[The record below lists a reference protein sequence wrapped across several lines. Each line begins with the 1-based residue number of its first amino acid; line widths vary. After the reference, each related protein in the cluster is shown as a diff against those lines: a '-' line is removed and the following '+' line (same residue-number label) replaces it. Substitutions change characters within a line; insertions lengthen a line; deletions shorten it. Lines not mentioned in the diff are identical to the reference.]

1 MKYQLKK
8 GSDEQTFIYTRL
20 NLLDQQNYFIAEKQ
34 LWQSYIDISLTQRQW
49 PVSIFCFVFKSS
61 SSYIV

>member
-1 MKYQLKK
+1 MKYPVKK
-8 GSDEQTFIYTRL
+8 KNEQTFLYTRL
-20 NLLDQQNYFIAEKQ
+20 HFLDQQYYLRLEKQ

-49 PVSIFCFVFKSS
+49 PVSIFFFVFKSS